1 VDRGYFLLD
10 TETVDRKVAGD
21 IEELAGDDV
30 SDSTDGC
37 GGEHAR
43 DDNRQHARNAP
54 VLKAA
59 DRRNQ

>member
-1 VDRGYFLLD
+1 LD